1 MEENCGGGQG
11 LNWAV
16 ELRRDLRML
25 YSYCVVAD
33 IVQTTTIIV
42 LKRFVG

>member
-1 MEENCGGGQG
+1 MEENCGRGQG

-16 ELRRDLRML
+16 EPRRDLHML
-25 YSYCVVAD
+25 YCVVAD
-33 IVQTTTIIV
+33 IVQTTKIIL